1 MQLIAWKDSSLKI
14 DLLCV
19 KWDVKP
25 YTLTH
30 SLAEAINAVAEDI
43 DGLSRHRLS
52 PHVVHFLV

>member
-1 MQLIAWKDSSLKI
+1 MYFLFVIVWLSVSVQSIAWKDYLWN

-30 SLAEAINAVAEDI
+30 SSNRCRNRCRWSMEME
-43 DGLSRHRLS
+43 
-52 PHVVHFLV
+52 